1 MADKDFKH
9 STGEFDQRARADFD
23 AAHRQGNWRALL
35 SWIIRKNNQLIPF
48 DELQKNLPLHG
59 QHYAGIQQI
68 EVNKVI
74 GSVGRYQDFDRIFLP
89 RQTRTQGR
97 WMSIDRAHLQEIN
110 LPPIEVYQIGGAYFV
125 KDGNHRVSVAR
136 QRGQVFIDAVV
147 IKIDIPIPMDA
158 STSIDDLIG
167 KKELAEFLVQTRLH
181 HIRPDIA
188 LPELT
193 VPGGYQKLL
202 EHIHVHRWYLGEQRQ
217 NEPPWDEAVASWY
230 DNVYLP
236 LVTEIRQNQILKAFP
251 DRSEADLYLWII
263 EHLGYLRQEQQIEV
277 SPKDA
282 ARHFVTSFAGSR
294 LHQFLIKIGLA
305 RSPAK
310 PASPQVK
317 ATPKSEPPAKDH
329 PPDP

>member
-1 MADKDFKH
+1 MTDNPSSYSEA
-9 STGEFDQRARADFD
+9 EFDQRTRADFD

-35 SWIIRKNNQLIPF
+35 SWVIHKNNQLIPF
-48 DELQKNLPLHG
+48 DEIQKNLPIHS

-68 EVNKVI
+68 ELDKVI

-110 LPPIEVYQIGGAYFV
+110 LPPIEVYQIGDAYFV

-147 IKIDIPIPMDA
+147 IKIDLPIPVDA

-167 KKELAEFLVQTRLH
+167 KKEQTEFLMQTHLH
-181 HIRPDIA
+181 NIRPDSA

-217 NEPPWDEAVASWY
+217 NEPPWEEAVASWY

-236 LVTEIRQNQILKAFP
+236 LVNEIRQNQILNAFP

-263 EHLGYLRQEQQIEV
+263 EHLGYLRQELQSEV

-282 ARHFVTSFAGSR
+282 ARHFVSSFAGSR
-294 LHQFLIKIGLA
+294 LQRFLIKIGLA
-305 RSPAK
+305 RSPEK
-310 PASPQVK
+310 PVSPTAK
-317 ATPKSEPPAKDH
+317 ATQKGEPLSKD
-329 PPDP
+329 DPTEP